1 MFTENSIYGIIERV
15 AAKVPQNHAYW
26 FQDRF
31 ETYGRLLDRIHIFAK
46 AMIASGIGQHDAV
59 MVILPNCPQVIISMY
74 AANMIG
80 AVICLVHPASSQND
94 LQDYAEQAKPKIV
107 ITTPDRVEMVRT
119 AVGENAI
126 VVATDPM
133 DEIRVAAS
141 LQKLQFRR
149 FLYNDRMTSKLN
161 SWNAMMQQ
169 YSGVANDK
177 SYGNPEDVAMIVFS
191 GGTTGRQK
199 AVLLSNHNLVAL
211 SEVLQKA
218 LPVPNENDGFLVL
231 MPNFHLLGIACV
243 LFPVS
248 YGITAVILPQFSAKT
263 FRDAIVASGCTF
275 LVGSPSVYISMMNL
289 SNWQKDDLKGLKMA
303 ASAGESL
310 KESTRSSINA
320 FISQHGGSVPVQDAY
335 GMTEVCLIAMEDQN
349 TAQRSVKLTYGTEV
363 LIVDPATRER
373 LVTDTPGEVLVCNPL
388 LQTKYLNEEDNLAAI
403 ESINGKTY
411 FKTGDMGYLDNAG
424 NLHINGRIKRM
435 IISGGYNIYPDTIEN
450 VINEIPEV
458 RECCVIGVDSENGT
472 QAVKAVMALHQNNQS
487 DRAAYEAQV
496 KNKIISHCRNTLT
509 QYEMPT
515 VFEFVDQLPKT
526 LAGKVAF
533 TKL

>member
-15 AAKVPQNHAYW
+15 ASKVPQNHAYW

-31 ETYGRLLDRIHIFAK
+31 ETYERLLERIHIFAK
-46 AMIASGIGQHDAV
+46 ALIASGIGQHDAV
-59 MVILPNCPQVIISMY
+59 MVILPNCPQAIISMY

-80 AVICLVHPASSQND
+80 AVICLVHPASSPND

-107 ITTPDRVEMVRT
+107 ITTPERLEMVRSV
-119 AVGENAI
+119 VGENVLI
-126 VVATDPM
+126 VATELM
-133 DEIRVAAS
+133 DELRAAPS
-141 LQKLQFRR
+141 VRKMQIRR
-149 FLYNDRMTSKLN
+149 FLYNERMTSKMN

-169 YSGVANDK
+169 YSGAANEKRYD
-177 SYGNPEDVAMIVFS
+177 NPEDVAMIVFS

-218 LPVPNENDGFLVL
+218 LPVPKENDGFLVL
-231 MPNFHLLGIACV
+231 MPNFHLLGIACI
-243 LFPVS
+243 LFPIS

-263 FRDAIVASGCTF
+263 FRNSIVASGCTF

-289 SNWQKDDLKGLKMA
+289 SNWQKDDLKDLKMA

-310 KESTRSSINA
+310 KESTRSGINA
-320 FISQHGGSVPVQDAY
+320 FIRQHGGSVSVQDAY

-349 TAQRSVKLTYGTEV
+349 TAQRSVKLTFGTEV
-363 LIVDPATRER
+363 LIVDSTTRER
-373 LVTDTPGEVLVCNPL
+373 LLLGTPGEVLVFNPL
-388 LQTKYLNEEDNLAAI
+388 LQTRYLNEEDNLAAI
-403 ESINGKTY
+403 ETISGKTY

-472 QAVKAVMALHQNNQS
+472 QTVKAVMALHQNNQS

-496 KNKIISHCRNTLT
+496 KNRIISHCRSTLT

>member
-1 MFTENSIYGIIERV
+1 
-15 AAKVPQNHAYW
+15 
-26 FQDRF
+26 
-31 ETYGRLLDRIHIFAK
+31 
-46 AMIASGIGQHDAV
+46 
-59 MVILPNCPQVIISMY
+59 
-74 AANMIG
+74 
-80 AVICLVHPASSQND
+80 
-94 LQDYAEQAKPKIV
+94 
-107 ITTPDRVEMVRT
+107 
-119 AVGENAI
+119 
-126 VVATDPM
+126 
-133 DEIRVAAS
+133 
-141 LQKLQFRR
+141 
-149 FLYNDRMTSKLN
+149 
-161 SWNAMMQQ
+161 
-169 YSGVANDK
+169 
-177 SYGNPEDVAMIVFS
+177 
-191 GGTTGRQK
+191 
-199 AVLLSNHNLVAL
+199 
-211 SEVLQKA
+211 
-218 LPVPNENDGFLVL
+218 
-231 MPNFHLLGIACV
+231 
-243 LFPVS
+243 
-248 YGITAVILPQFSAKT
+248 
-263 FRDAIVASGCTF
+263 
-275 LVGSPSVYISMMNL
+275 
-289 SNWQKDDLKGLKMA
+289 
-303 ASAGESL
+303 
-310 KESTRSSINA
+310 
-320 FISQHGGSVPVQDAY
+320 
-335 GMTEVCLIAMEDQN
+335 MEDQN

-373 LVTDTPGEVLVCNPL
+373 LVAGTPGEVLVCNPL

-496 KNKIISHCRNTLT
+496 KNKIISHCRNTVT